1 MAPKSL
7 IKFLKFKPAKTLQLE
22 PEPVAEAAVYVK
34 APAPVW
40 PLPSTSN
47 ERQNWAAARA
57 LQRSDENGQPAEGWG
72 ARLAA
77 MKKDGRLMERNGVLW
92 RRE

>member
-22 PEPVAEAAVYVK
+22 PEPVAEAAVYVT
-34 APAPVW
+34 APSAVW
-40 PLPSTSN
+40 PPPSTST
-47 ERQNWAAARA
+47 ERQTWAAARA
-57 LQRSDENGQPAEGWG
+57 LQRVDENGQPAEGWR
-72 ARLAA
+72 ARIDE
-77 MKKDGRLMERNGVLW
+77 MKKDGRLVERNGVLW